1 MEKSFTTKDPARL
14 APQPKQNKTF
24 HRRDAEFAEFGVYL
38 YQTDFYSASSAPPRW
53 AFRKIAQAE
62 QIITDSIT
70 KSTKFMKIRTL
81 RGLRDLRGESVFS
94 SWFRLRYASA
104 VIGFLLT

>member
-38 YQTDFYSASSAPPRW
+38 YQTDSYSASSAPPRW
-53 AFRKIAQAE
+53 AFRKIAQAA
-62 QIITDSIT
+62 Q
-70 KSTKFMKIRTL
+70 KIRQLMTFGFGNCSRQGAKAPSL
-81 RGLRDLRGESVFS
+81 KRKDDNLSNDFHCQTPN
-94 SWFRLRYASA
+94 FATFAS
-104 VIGFLLT
+104 L